1 MCVLFSSRRRW
12 FPSIKTCSGSFT
24 KLDQVFVDNRL
35 ITTIKALL
43 MMETKSEPRYDA
55 LCVLESVGVQSLMV
69 AIHRLRTHTR
79 THTKTHTRSRETHS
93 IMSV

>member
-1 MCVLFSSRRRW
+1 MCVSFSSRGRR

-24 KLDQVFVDNRL
+24 KLDQLFEDNRL

-43 MMETKSEPRYDA
+43 MMETKSESRYDPV
-55 LCVLESVGVQSLMV
+55 CVLESVGVQSLMV
-69 AIHRLRTHTR
+69 AIHRLRTHTG
-79 THTKTHTRSRETHS
+79 THTRSGETHS